1 MHDWVMIGVPTSAG
15 AHHAGQD
22 RAPDALRAAGLTERL
37 AAAGETVLDAGN
49 LPGATF
55 AVDPDHPDARNLAAV
70 TRVAREVA
78 DAIAAADDG
87 RLPLVV
93 GGDCTITLGVIA
105 GCRRRH
111 PDVGLVYVDGDSD
124 VSVPGDGGSGILDA
138 MGVSHLLGRG
148 APELS
153 GLGGPGPL
161 PDGAPPAVG
170 RARPRE
176 TDDAG
181 RRYLADN
188 GVSLQE
194 APSFLADPAGAAKR
208 AIEAV
213 AAGSRAG
220 LRRLC

>member
-1 MHDWVMIGVPTSAG
+1 MHDCVMIGVPASAG
-15 AHHAGQD
+15 AHYAGQD
-22 RAPDALRAAGLTERL
+22 RAPDALRAAGLAERL
-37 AAAGETVLDAGN
+37 AAAGEAVQDAGN

-105 GCRRRH
+105 GFGRRH

-124 VSVPGDGGSGILDA
+124 VSVPGDGGSGILDS

-148 APELS
+148 A
-153 GLGGPGPL
+153 
-161 PDGAPPAVG
+161 
-170 RARPRE
+170 
-176 TDDAG
+176 
-181 RRYLADN
+181 
-188 GVSLQE
+188 
-194 APSFLADPAGAAKR
+194 AGAAGPR
-208 AIEAV
+208 
-213 AAGSRAG
+213 GRG
-220 LRRLC
+220 